1 MLLPCRELLNEPRV
15 LTSYTGGGG
24 DYERSRGGLQPG
36 VMLCEW
42 VHEMAAYVK

>member
-1 MLLPCRELLNEPRV
+1 MLLPRRELLNEPRV

-24 DYERSRGGLQPG
+24 DYERSRGLQPG
-36 VMLCEW
+36 AMLCDW